1 MMILPQ
7 SANSKLKIRD
17 EIKERVISLLNGFE

>member
-7 SANSKLKIRD
+7 SANSKLKKHD